1 MPVLSHHDLENI
13 LSTVKELRLAGWT
26 VRKIADELDRMGYK
40 KPAPKDAWQVQ
51 HVLRLIQELRRR
63 QQLPPHGKMVKV
75 KYRAPA
81 KKAASHSLKD

>member
-1 MPVLSHHDLENI
+1 MPVLSHNDLENI
-13 LSTVKELRLAGWT
+13 LLTVKELRLSGMTA
-26 VRKIADELDRMGYK
+26 RKIADELDRLGFK
-40 KPAPKDAWQVQ
+40 RPAPKDAWQTQ

-81 KKAASHSLKD
+81 KKPASHFPKD